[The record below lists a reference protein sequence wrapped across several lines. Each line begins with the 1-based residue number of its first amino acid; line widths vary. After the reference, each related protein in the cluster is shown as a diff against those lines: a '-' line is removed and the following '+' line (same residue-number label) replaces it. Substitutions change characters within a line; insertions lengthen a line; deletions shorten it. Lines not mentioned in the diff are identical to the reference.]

1 MVEKIGNKLIGIRIN
16 LKSIN
21 VFSQQQQPKNTR
33 NAVIFCS
40 FGELVKIF
48 LMVANFPSMI
58 FFSFQLAKS
67 MLASD
72 KNLKVK
78 IYDNLIFFSST
89 MIFSVVKP

>member
-33 NAVIFCS
+33 NAVIVCS

-48 LMVANFPSMI
+48 LMVANFSSMI
-58 FFSFQLAKS
+58 FFSFQL
-67 MLASD
+67 LASD